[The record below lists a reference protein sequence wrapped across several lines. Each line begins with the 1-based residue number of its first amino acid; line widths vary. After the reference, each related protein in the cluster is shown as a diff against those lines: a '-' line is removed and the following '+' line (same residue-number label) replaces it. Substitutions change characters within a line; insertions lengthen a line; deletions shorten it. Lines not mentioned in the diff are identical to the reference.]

1 MNTHVVI
8 MAGGVGSR
16 LWPVSTPEK
25 PKQFID
31 LLGIGKTLIQMTL
44 ERFSPVCELSNFWV
58 VTSEAY
64 VDIVRE
70 QLPQIPKSHILAEPE
85 PRNTAPCIA
94 YACWKIHAESPDA
107 NIIVTPA
114 DALVINVQK
123 FASAIRKALNFTE
136 GTNNIVTVGIEPS
149 RPETGYGYIQAEERK
164 PDEIVKV
171 MEFKEKPDIETAKAY
186 LSAGNYFWNAGIFVW
201 SCKTIIS
208 ELRTHAPQIAG
219 VMDRIAASFGT
230 WKEKETLDELFPT
243 CEKISIDYA
252 VMEKS
257 KDIHVIASDLGWS
270 DLGSF
275 SSIKEHIPM
284 PEEDP
289 VPDGG
294 AAKAIEG
301 DNKVIGQDIRLFGCE
316 RCLIHAEDARTVV
329 VSGLKDYIV
338 AVKDGNVLVC
348 PISEEQMIKEYSAI
362 HPDKTKKV

>member
-16 LWPVSTPEK
+16 LWPVSLPEK

-31 LLGIGKTLIQMTL
+31 LLGIGKTLIQMTVD
-44 ERFSPVCELSNFWV
+44 RFRPVCDLGHFWV

-64 VDIVRE
+64 VGIVRE
-70 QLPQIPKSHILAEPE
+70 QLPEIPKEQILAEPV

-94 YACWKIHAESPDA
+94 YACWKIKAKYPDA

-123 FASAIRKALNFTE
+123 FADVIRKALNFTE
-136 GTNNIVTVGIEPS
+136 GSGNIVTVGIEPS
-149 RPETGYGYIQAEERK
+149 RPETGYGYIQAEERRT
-164 PDEIVKV
+164 DEIVKV
-171 MEFKEKPDIETAKAY
+171 REFKEKPDLPTAQSYIA
-186 LSAGNYFWNAGIFVW
+186 AGNYFWNAGIFVW

-208 ELRTHAPQIAG
+208 ELRKHAPQIAG
-219 VMDRIAASFGT
+219 VMDSIAASFGT
-230 WKEKETLDELFPT
+230 WKEEETLRELFPT

-257 KDIHVIASDLGWS
+257 KEIFVIASDLGWS

-294 AAKAIEG
+294 SAKAIEG
-301 DNKVIGQDIRLFGCE
+301 DNKVIGKDIRLFGCE
-316 RCLIHAEDARTVV
+316 GCIVHAEGSETVV

-338 AVKDGNVLVC
+338 AVKDGDVLVC
-348 PISEEQMIKEYSAI
+348 PISEEQLIKEYSA
-362 HPDKTKKV
+362 K

>member
-1 MNTHVVI
+1 MDTHVVI

-16 LWPVSTPEK
+16 LWPVSLPEK

-31 LLGIGKTLIQMTL
+31 LLGIGKTLIQMTVD
-44 ERFSPVCELSNFWV
+44 RFRPVCDLGNFWV

-70 QLPQIPKSHILAEPE
+70 QLPDIPKEQILAEPV

-94 YACWKIHAESPDA
+94 YACWKISAKHPDA

-123 FASAIRKALNFTE
+123 FAAAIRKALNFTE
-136 GTNNIVTVGIEPS
+136 GSGKIVTVGIEPT
-149 RPETGYGYIQAEERK
+149 RPETGYGYIQAAERQS
-164 PDEIVKV
+164 DEIVKV
-171 MEFKEKPDIETAKAY
+171 LEFKEKPDLQTAKY
-186 LSAGNYFWNAGIFVW
+186 YISAGNYFWNAGIFVW

-257 KDIHVIASDLGWS
+257 KDIFVIASDLGWS

-294 AAKAIEG
+294 SAKAVEG
-301 DNKVIGQDIRLFGCE
+301 DNKVIGKDIRLFGCE
-316 RCLIHAEDARTVV
+316 GCIVHAEGSETVV

-338 AVKDGNVLVC
+338 AVKDGDVLVC
-348 PISEEQMIKEYSAI
+348 PISEEQMIKDYSA
-362 HPDKTKKV
+362 K

>member
-1 MNTHVVI
+1 MDTHVVI

-16 LWPVSTPEK
+16 LWPVSLPEK

-31 LLGIGKTLIQMTL
+31 LLGIGKTLIQMTVD
-44 ERFSPVCELSNFWV
+44 RFRPVCDLGNFWV

-70 QLPQIPKSHILAEPE
+70 QLPDIPKEQILAEPV

-94 YACWKIHAESPDA
+94 YACWKISAKHPDA

-123 FASAIRKALNFTE
+123 FAAAIRKALNFTD
-136 GTNNIVTVGIEPS
+136 GSGKIVTVGIEPS
-149 RPETGYGYIQAEERK
+149 RPETGYGYIQAAERQ

-171 MEFKEKPDIETAKAY
+171 LEFKEKPDLQTAKYYIA
-186 LSAGNYFWNAGIFVW
+186 AGNYFWNAGIFVW

-208 ELRTHAPQIAG
+208 ELRTHAPQIAV

-257 KDIHVIASDLGWS
+257 KEIFVIASDLGWS

-294 AAKAIEG
+294 SAKAVEG
-301 DNKVIGQDIRLFGCE
+301 DNKVIGKDIRLFGCE
-316 RCLIHAEDARTVV
+316 GCIVHAEGSETVV

-338 AVKDGNVLVC
+338 AVKDGDVLVC
-348 PISEEQMIKEYSAI
+348 PISEEQMIKEYSA
-362 HPDKTKKV
+362 K